1 MAGPLRVLIVDD
13 EPDLRELLG
22 LYLGYNLE
30 VVIQEAGSGTD
41 AIEAVKRA
49 EGQFDLVIS
58 DFTMPN
64 GNGGVL
70 ESFLRQSYPNIPFL
84 LVSGGPE
91 ANYQDLLRNA
101 GRLYLGKPYSES
113 DLNRKVL
120 ALVKKQDDLLSN
132 PDYVQVSTAAL
143 LKIRAIEAP
152 LYLRL
157 GPSNYVKVVPSKSL
171 FTEESRDHYLK
182 KGVSALFVKR
192 EDYAAFFKVFRQ
204 RVHSDM
210 VLSNLKQKK
219 AEALKLSKSIQ
230 EVVQLAVQS
239 FQLSPE
245 VIELGNHNIE
255 LVQNVVSS
263 TDSIRN
269 IFSWFDDDNSEALL
283 RGIVLC
289 YLLTALTRDVQPE
302 NPRAQEILAL
312 ASFFHDISLEDD
324 HIFNKERYIKGMN
337 LHTGMNREQIER
349 IRQHPIDAAV
359 ALQNWQDC
367 PPNLIQIIHKHHELP
382 DGSGFPH
389 KITGADMDELTA
401 IFIVAQR
408 LSEIFIRTR
417 NLDETKR
424 EFMSQAGIFLR
435 HPTARAFEVALKQ
448 LG

>member
-1 MAGPLRVLIVDD
+1 MSGPLRVLIVDD
-13 EPDLRELLG
+13 EPELRELLA
-22 LYLGYNLE
+22 LYLGYNFE
-30 VVIQEAGSGTD
+30 VSIQEAGSGTE
-41 AIEAVKRA
+41 AIEAVQRSQ
-49 EGQFDLVIS
+49 GQFDLVIS

-70 ESFLRQSYPNIPFL
+70 ESYLRETYSDIPFL

-91 ANYQDLLRNA
+91 ANYQELLGNP
-101 GRLYLGKPYSES
+101 GRSYLGKPYSEI
-113 DLNRKVL
+113 DLNHKVL
-120 ALVKKQDDLLSN
+120 ALVKKQDQLVTA
-132 PDYVQVSTAAL
+132 PEYVQVSTAAL
-143 LKIRAIEAP
+143 LKIRAVEAP

-157 GPSNYVKVVPSKSL
+157 GPTNYVKVVPSKSL

-182 KGVSALFVKR
+182 KGISSLFVKR
-192 EDYAAFFKVFRQ
+192 EDYASFFQIFRQ

-239 FQLSPE
+239 FKLSPE

-263 TDSIRN
+263 TDSVRK
-269 IFSWFDDDNSEALL
+269 IFSWFDDDNSEGLL

-289 YLLTALTRDVQPE
+289 YLLTALARDVQPE
-302 NPRAQEILAL
+302 NPKAQEILAL

-324 HIFNKERYIKGMN
+324 HIFNKERYIKGMT

-349 IRQHPIDAAV
+349 IRLHPMDAAV
-359 ALQNWQDC
+359 ALQAWGDC
-367 PPNLIQIIHKHHELP
+367 PPDLLQIVQKHHELP
-382 DGSGFPH
+382 DGSGFPN
-389 KITGADMDELTA
+389 KVTGADMDELTA

-417 NLDETKR
+417 NIEETKR
-424 EFMSQAGIFLR
+424 EFMSQASIFLR
-435 HPTARAFEVALKQ
+435 PPTAKAFEVAIKQ